1 MCCREA
7 AWKYSAVWTISISKP
22 VYPISIKAA
31 DLPLCL
37 LTSDMQNRR
46 ILDGAF
52 RNAGVSPAPEI
63 ETNSILNLFT
73 NVQRGR
79 LATILPDHFLDV
91 LGEHRNVKA
100 LRLVNPVVSH
110 KIGLLIADR
119 DPASPVAESLW
130 KLATELD
137 VSQIG

>member
-1 MCCREA
+1 
-7 AWKYSAVWTISISKP
+7 
-22 VYPISIKAA
+22 
-31 DLPLCL
+31 
-37 LTSDMQNRR
+37 MQNRR

-52 RNAGVSPAPEI
+52 KSAGVSPAPEI

-91 LGEHRNVKA
+91 LGEHSNVKA
-100 LRLVNPVVSH
+100 LRLVKPVVSH

-119 DPASPVAESLW
+119 DPASPVGRQNEVFQRLFRPGPALFTISN
-130 KLATELD
+130 D
-137 VSQIG
+137 VISYIVWHVSPARPNYPL